1 MSGMSGHSTRRPSER
16 EFSYCS
22 PSSVQPHPFSAKL
35 YGKEKLNKDFVE
47 SVRSLG
53 VLTPITFARMS
64 FDGGKA
70 WVNYVISG
78 HRRLQA
84 AIEVGV
90 KRIPC
95 RDITFEGAV
104 GGASHGTPEYFKLE
118 MEHLVIDANRQR
130 VKTPEQKAREFK
142 ELKRIESA
150 LAKERETA
158 RKKSEKSEAKPKTKP
173 ADARKTA
180 AAAVGLKPSTADKLE
195 DIVDAA
201 DAGDLKARENLDAV
215 NAGTKSVN
223 AAALALPGQF
233 ECSQCNENFNT
244 RLALHQHRQTHKTI
258 PSETVSAPQT
268 PLQEQIFYVLKNG
281 EDGYF
286 DGSEDGDCIDEF
298 AFAEHY
304 DTKRE
309 AFAAMR
315 EANLEKKHWEVVEIH
330 TYAVGGNTAA
340 SAPPAAETVSVPTAV
355 PTTCSLCAETLPSKT
370 KWGRHVRLSHPAEA
384 DSILGQ
390 QTAPASPTLSG
401 IPVVEPQ
408 APPAV
413 GGSTPT
419 LQLQYSSSVDSA
431 AIPTLNDGI
440 IQSISDDLERMVKR
454 TIKVVTPGIYKSA
467 ARVAALRVM
476 QETVNKKLAEAERA
490 YSPLM

>member
-223 AAALALPGQF
+223 AAALDLPGQF
-233 ECSQCNENFNT
+233 ECSQCNENFDT
-244 RLALHQHRQTHKTI
+244 RLTLHQHRQTHPKTI
-258 PSETVSAPQT
+258 PS
-268 PLQEQIFYVLKNG
+268 
-281 EDGYF
+281 
-286 DGSEDGDCIDEF
+286 
-298 AFAEHY
+298 
-304 DTKRE
+304 
-309 AFAAMR
+309 
-315 EANLEKKHWEVVEIH
+315 
-330 TYAVGGNTAA
+330 
-340 SAPPAAETVSVPTAV
+340 ETVSVPTAV